1 MRVEEYVAQLT
12 ALGVTLYEESG
23 RLGYRAPRGT
33 LTPERLAWLREHK
46 EPVLAHLRER
56 DIGPALVPDPAA
68 DHEPFPLTDV
78 QSAYLLGRSAAF
90 DYGGVACHG
99 YLEFALPDGDADGI
113 EDAWNTLI
121 RRHPML
127 RAVISAEG
135 HQRVLPAVPRYA
147 VRRHDL
153 TGLSAADER
162 RAVQEIR
169 DRMSHQVR
177 QTDQWPLF
185 EVRTTRTDRTLLL
198 HLAIDLL
205 ICDYSSMRVL
215 LAELHAL
222 CEGTAAADAP
232 ELTFRDYVLAA
243 RGARDGVRYQRDR
256 DYWWARIDSLP
267 PAPELPLRTDAPAA
281 PPRFRR
287 HGTRLTPPQWTELN
301 RRAAAAGVTASGALL
316 QSFAEVVGRWSAKP
330 AFTLGLTLQNRLP
343 LHEQVDRVIGDFSS
357 TSLLAVDLAEGATLM
372 DRTRAVQARLWDD
385 MDHRLCSGV
394 EVLREIARRRGRAEA
409 LMPVTFTSTVSGS
422 GRAEARPLL
431 PGGELVHGI
440 SQTPQVWI
448 DCQVME
454 DGGGLQAH
462 WDVREGVFP
471 DGVVE
476 DMFSAFAELVRELAE
491 GDAGWDAADPVRLP
505 RAQRERLARANATR
519 APRALGPLHAEIV
532 AQARRTPGRTAVI
545 TPELTLDY
553 AELLRRAA
561 AVSAALSDAGTT
573 PGECVAIVMDKGW
586 EQIVA
591 VLGVLLAGGAY
602 LPVDTTQPALRRDA
616 MLADAGVRT
625 VLTQSWLAP
634 GLRLP
639 DGTRTVAVDA
649 TAPAAEVPAR
659 AAGGP
664 DDLAYV
670 IYTSGSTGAPKG
682 VMISHAAARNTV
694 DDINSRFGVGA
705 GDRVLGLAQLGFDL
719 SVYDVFG
726 PLSAGGAVVLPDP
739 ARRGDPTHW
748 ADLIERFGVTVWNSV
763 PAQMQMLHEYLRT
776 QPSVAAGRLRLALL
790 SGDWIPVTLPDA
802 VRRRV
807 PGLRVVALGGATEAA
822 IWSIH
827 HPVTTVS
834 PGQGSI
840 PYGRPLANQTVR
852 VLDPLLRDCPER
864 VTGELYIGGA
874 GLALGY
880 LGDAQRTEERFVR
893 HPHSGERLYRT
904 GDLGRRT
911 PDGEIEFLGRADG
924 QVKLNGHRVE
934 PAEVEAA
941 LRDHPAVH
949 AAAAV
954 VRGEGAARALVGF
967 AQTARTERPALDPG
981 LREAA
986 RRRAERAAGF
996 DEARQGADVR
1006 ALHAALEESALL
1018 SMLLLF
1024 RDRGLFTGAPEGH
1037 TAEEIVAACGAAP
1050 HHRHLVRRWLAAL
1063 TAHGRLVRDPG
1074 TGVYRGAGRVSEE
1087 SRAAVHARIDALEPR
1102 VGWGAELI
1110 RFHRDCEANLAA
1122 LLGGELPLKDLL
1134 FPEGGLETAAAA
1146 YRDNLISRYN
1156 NAAVV
1161 EIVRR
1166 AARGLPGPLRLL
1178 EIGAGVGGTSAAL
1191 IPQLRDLTVDYRFTD
1206 VSHFFL
1212 NEAQEAYADCP
1223 WVRFGLFD
1231 LNEDYRAQGLRPN
1244 SADVVLA
1251 ANVLHNAVDA
1261 DEALRRLGELVAPG
1275 GWLVF
1280 VEATGDTCRAMTS
1293 MEFNDGLTGFTDE
1306 RAADGSVFFTRSQ
1319 WLDLLERA
1327 GAETAVCLP
1336 EEGSALAEIGQGV
1349 FAARFKADRA
1359 PVRPAELRRHLT
1371 ERLPAYMVP
1380 AELQVVDRIPLTA
1393 NGKVDRRKLA
1403 EWTGTVA
1410 AEERREGGAAPA
1422 DDLERALAALWSE
1435 VLRVPAVG
1443 RDADFFALGGDSL
1456 LVAQLVGRMRERV
1469 PQAGG
1474 MTWDDLLRSV
1484 LNRPT
1489 VAALAARLRSARTD
1503 GATEGTGSASPLV
1516 ELAAG
1521 PEGAAGAAP
1530 APLVLVHDGTGTVAP
1545 YRALVPELARRL
1557 PVAGLVVDDLDS
1569 YLDTDPTTLIGR
1581 LADRY
1586 AEVLS
1591 ARGHTRVHL
1600 VGYCMGGLLAAELA
1614 DRITAAGGEVTRLS
1628 IISSYRVPY
1637 LVEDD
1642 LLAEYIFARMMRADP
1657 VGLGY
1662 PRDESAIRALVAAV
1676 TEKHDGR
1683 VPPGSLTEPAAAAL
1697 GPAAA
1702 GALRAFESL
1711 AARPQQERLRAIGA
1725 AVPQEDAR
1733 LGSPE
1738 RLARIYRAVRHSLV
1752 AVASHRA
1759 APYRGDATL
1768 IRQLGEAEI
1777 FPGMHHDMGAYWQRV
1792 CTGRLRLVD
1801 VPGDHFTCVR
1811 PPHAASVAALLADE
1825 HRGVRG

>member
-1 MRVEEYVAQLT
+1 M
-12 ALGVTLYEESG
+12 
-23 RLGYRAPRGT
+23 
-33 LTPERLAWLREHK
+33 
-46 EPVLAHLRER
+46 
-56 DIGPALVPDPAA
+56 
-68 DHEPFPLTDV
+68 
-78 QSAYLLGRSAAF
+78 
-90 DYGGVACHG
+90 
-99 YLEFALPDGDADGI
+99 
-113 EDAWNTLI
+113 
-121 RRHPML
+121 
-127 RAVISAEG
+127 
-135 HQRVLPAVPRYA
+135 
-147 VRRHDL
+147 
-153 TGLSAADER
+153 
-162 RAVQEIR
+162 
-169 DRMSHQVR
+169 
-177 QTDQWPLF
+177 
-185 EVRTTRTDRTLLL
+185 
-198 HLAIDLL
+198 
-205 ICDYSSMRVL
+205 
-215 LAELHAL
+215 
-222 CEGTAAADAP
+222 
-232 ELTFRDYVLAA
+232 
-243 RGARDGVRYQRDR
+243 
-256 DYWWARIDSLP
+256 
-267 PAPELPLRTDAPAA
+267 
-281 PPRFRR
+281 
-287 HGTRLTPPQWTELN
+287 
-301 RRAAAAGVTASGALL
+301 
-316 QSFAEVVGRWSAKP
+316 
-330 AFTLGLTLQNRLP
+330 
-343 LHEQVDRVIGDFSS
+343 
-357 TSLLAVDLAEGATLM
+357 
-372 DRTRAVQARLWDD
+372 
-385 MDHRLCSGV
+385 
-394 EVLREIARRRGRAEA
+394 
-409 LMPVTFTSTVSGS
+409 
-422 GRAEARPLL
+422 
-431 PGGELVHGI
+431 
-440 SQTPQVWI
+440 
-448 DCQVME
+448 
-454 DGGGLQAH
+454 
-462 WDVREGVFP
+462 
-471 DGVVE
+471 
-476 DMFSAFAELVRELAE
+476 
-491 GDAGWDAADPVRLP
+491 
-505 RAQRERLARANATR
+505 
-519 APRALGPLHAEIV
+519 
-532 AQARRTPGRTAVI
+532 
-545 TPELTLDY
+545 
-553 AELLRRAA
+553 
-561 AVSAALSDAGTT
+561 
-573 PGECVAIVMDKGW
+573 
-586 EQIVA
+586 
-591 VLGVLLAGGAY
+591 
-602 LPVDTTQPALRRDA
+602 
-616 MLADAGVRT
+616 
-625 VLTQSWLAP
+625 
-634 GLRLP
+634 
-639 DGTRTVAVDA
+639 
-649 TAPAAEVPAR
+649 
-659 AAGGP
+659 
-664 DDLAYV
+664 
-670 IYTSGSTGAPKG
+670 
-682 VMISHAAARNTV
+682 
-694 DDINSRFGVGA
+694 
-705 GDRVLGLAQLGFDL
+705 
-719 SVYDVFG
+719 
-726 PLSAGGAVVLPDP
+726 
-739 ARRGDPTHW
+739 
-748 ADLIERFGVTVWNSV
+748 
-763 PAQMQMLHEYLRT
+763 
-776 QPSVAAGRLRLALL
+776 
-790 SGDWIPVTLPDA
+790 
-802 VRRRV
+802 
-807 PGLRVVALGGATEAA
+807 
-822 IWSIH
+822 
-827 HPVTTVS
+827 
-834 PGQGSI
+834 
-840 PYGRPLANQTVR
+840 
-852 VLDPLLRDCPER
+852 
-864 VTGELYIGGA
+864 
-874 GLALGY
+874 
-880 LGDAQRTEERFVR
+880 
-893 HPHSGERLYRT
+893 
-904 GDLGRRT
+904 
-911 PDGEIEFLGRADG
+911 
-924 QVKLNGHRVE
+924 KLNGHRVE

-1037 TAEEIVAACGAAP
+1037 TAEEIVTACGAAP

-1122 LLGGELPLKDLL
+1122 LLGGELRLKDLL

-1191 IPQLRDLTVDYRFTD
+1191 IPELRDLTVDYRFTD

-1521 PEGAAGAAP
+1521 PEGAARAAP

-1545 YRALVPELARRL
+1545 YRALVAELARRL

-1792 CTGRLRLVD
+1792 CTAGSGSSTFPETTSPVCARRTPRRWPPCWRTSTGASADEPDALGRRAERTPDRHPRRLRSGRCERRTRAGGRGPVPAADRRAGSRRRTGPGRGTAGSRAGRTGRRGGRREPGRLQPRLPYGAQLLRTRLPPARPGAHRGPRRGRGLRGRHGRRRDPRPGAGADGRAVGGPGTGTVRAAARTPGAGAEAGRPLLRVPREPRRVHRHRGRGLPAEHGARLRHARGGVAGPCGARGTEGRGGPPAARGAETAGRLPVPD
-1801 VPGDHFTCVR
+1801 RGGGEQGPGPAAGGGAVVQRIRRNGRARCAEPVPGR
-1811 PPHAASVAALLADE
+1811 PPFWAGAAGAGRAAGPGQCAGRGRAHPVPPAAGVPRRPGPGRHAGAAHRRGPGAGRIRTDRSG
-1825 HRGVRG
+1825 RGVRRRGGL